1 MRINTHRKHLQYGEI
16 SSCKWK
22 GIYNVPE
29 ENAGLQKPYVYNAL
43 SNICK
48 QYKIGADALGY
59 KRPTFQKISGEII
72 PSKFVMTKRTT
83 HRRRLTADDSKHL
96 VLRSNQTDLSY
107 VIKTCNLNNRKFFC
121 EPLHS
126 PHGHTPERSFSLKC
140 T

>member
-29 ENAGLQKPYVYNAL
+29 ENVGLQKPYVYNEL

-48 QYKIGADALGY
+48 QYKLGADALGF

-96 VLRSNQTDLSY
+96 VLRSNKNGS
-107 VIKTCNLNNRKFFC
+107 VVRHKKTV
-121 EPLHS
+121 
-126 PHGHTPERSFSLKC
+126 T
-140 T
+140 